1 MKTPTRRGMERASS
15 RGMSC
20 LCRGDAD
27 EDVHA
32 TEMSGESQGQFG
44 KPQSSQGLRG
54 TAGRG
59 KPHVHKPGL
68 LADMGWAPVPARLP
82 FACVKRMVPDFAVVP
97 RDRMR
102 SSSHKLKIKFHFDM
116 KNNFFTLR
124 VEKGAPRG
132 LWSPRVWGHLKPN
145 WTPSCVT

>member
-1 MKTPTRRGMERASS
+1 MGWSEPAAVACPASAGVMPTRMSTPRRCLASHRDNLGNPRAPRAS
-15 RGMSC
+15 GA
-20 LCRGDAD
+20 LPG
-27 EDVHA
+27 
-32 TEMSGESQGQFG
+32 GGN
-44 KPQSSQGLRG
+44 
-54 TAGRG
+54 
-59 KPHVHKPGL
+59 PHVHKPGL
-68 LADMGWAPVPARLP
+68 LADTGWAPVPAWLP